1 MGAGADGSCFFSANG
16 RQRVSEMFAVI
27 DANRTHGNQRT
38 LGVGCGGIEA
48 ATESCLQHQPIQ
60 IMGFEV
66 HQRCGDQPLKCGEVV
81 LFRKGFQRL

>member
-1 MGAGADGSCFFSANG
+1 MAAAFLSANG

-48 ATESCLQHQPIQ
+48 ATESCLQHQPIHDH
-60 IMGFEV
+60 GL
-66 HQRCGDQPLKCGEVV
+66 RSASTL
-81 LFRKGFQRL
+81 R